1 MGERLMDRPLCHDD
15 PIEDIG
21 RNDSENPT
29 FGAIVA
35 ARLSRRAALGLLAS
49 TALSPLATRPAAAQA
64 TSSLTFREVT
74 GKPSPNHAVAPGYR
88 ADILIRWGDPVVQGA
103 PAFDVKSLSAA
114 AQNKQFGYNNDFLAY
129 LPLPLG
135 SANSE
140 HGLLV
145 ANHEYTS
152 TAFMWSGITRDTVL
166 EQMTRERVEVEMAAH
181 GLSVVEV
188 RRTDGRWAVVAD
200 STLSRRVPMTT
211 PFRVAGP
218 AAGHSRLKTNADP
231 TGAHVLGTLNNCAG
245 GKTPWGTTL
254 HGEENFHNYFSGAAP
269 ADSEANARKRYGV
282 GTSGSG
288 YRWWGR
294 HIDRFDLG
302 KEPNEANRF
311 GWIVELDPYDP
322 ASTPVKRTALGRFK
336 HEGATAIV
344 NKDGRVVLYAGDDER
359 NEYIYRFV
367 TAGRFDAASR
377 AANMNLLD
385 DGVLS
390 VARFEADGTLH
401 WHRLV
406 HGEGPLT
413 AANGF
418 QSHADVVI
426 EARRA
431 ADLLGATKM
440 DRPEDVEPDPVTGV
454 VYAALTNNV
463 ERKDGD
469 TNPANPRAANIH
481 GHILAMVPPGGRGK
495 DADHTA
501 DVFTWTIPI
510 LAGDPSK
517 PDQGAKYH
525 PGVSPDGWFSS
536 PDNVAFDAKGR
547 LWIATDTGNNWSKYG
562 IPDGL
567 FACDVDGPA
576 AYLTRRF
583 FACPMGAEMCGP
595 EFTPDNKTLF
605 VAVQHPGT
613 DGVPGSSFDTPATR
627 WPDFKDDMPPRPS
640 VVVITKEDGGEIGT

>member
-1 MGERLMDRPLCHDD
+1 MDRPLCHDD
-15 PIEDIG
+15 PIDDIG
-21 RNDSENPT
+21 RNDSANPT
-29 FGAIVA
+29 LGDIVT

-49 TALSPLATRPAAAQA
+49 TALSSVAARPASAQA
-64 TSSLTFREVT
+64 ASSLAFREVT
-74 GKPSPNHAVAPGYR
+74 GKPSPHHVVAAGYR
-88 ADILIRWGDPVVQGA
+88 ADILIRWGDPVVAGA
-103 PAFDVKSLSAA
+103 PAFDVKNLSAA
-114 AQNKQFGYNNDFLAY
+114 AQDKQFGYNNDFLAY
-129 LPLPLG
+129 MPLPLG
-135 SANSE
+135 STNSE

-152 TAFMWSGITRDTVL
+152 TAFMWSGITRETVL
-166 EQMTRERVEVEMAAH
+166 DQMTRERTEVELAAH

-188 RRTDGRWAVVAD
+188 RRTGGTWRVVAD
-200 STLSRRVPMTT
+200 STQNRRVPMTT

-218 AAGHSRLKTNADP
+218 AAGHDRLKTNADP
-231 TGAHVLGTLNNCAG
+231 TGTRVLGTLNNCAG

-254 HGEENFHNYFSGAAP
+254 HGEENFHNYFSGEAP
-269 ADSEANARKRYGV
+269 ADREADARKRYGV
-282 GTSGSG
+282 GTSRGG

-294 HIDRFDLG
+294 HIDRFNLA

-322 ASTPVKRTALGRFK
+322 TSTPVKRTALGRFK

-367 TAGRFDAASR
+367 TSGRFDPANR

-390 VARFEADGTLH
+390 VARIEADGNLH
-401 WHRLV
+401 WRRLV

-418 QSHADVVI
+418 ASQADVLI

-431 ADLLGATKM
+431 ADLMGATKM

-454 VYAALTNNV
+454 VYAALTNNS

-469 TNPANPRAANIH
+469 TNPANPRAANVH
-481 GHILAMVPPGGRGK
+481 GHILAMIPPGGRGK
-495 DADHTA
+495 DADHAA

-517 PDQGAKYH
+517 PEQGAKYH
-525 PGVSPDGWFSS
+525 PGVSSDGWFSS

-547 LWIATDTGNNWSKYG
+547 LWIATDTGSNWAKYG

-583 FACPMGAEMCGP
+583 FACPMGGEMCGP

-613 DGVPGSSFDTPATR
+613 DGTSGSSFDTPATR

-640 VVVITKEDGGEIGT
+640 VVVITKEDGGVIGT